1 MGSPIG
7 PYLYAIAAHTGACA
21 MLGNIAR
28 SSWLLVLKVVLY
40 VYALYVLCAER
51 AWHGRH
57 GV

>member
-1 MGSPIG
+1 
-7 PYLYAIAAHTGACA
+7 

-28 SSWLLVLKVVLY
+28 SSWLLVLRVVLY